1 MADEPRVIGEGRA
14 YRATSAPKWR
24 GDLLEYPAD
33 LERVN
38 PMDYK
43 ALSAALANVELT
55 REGIAGF
62 VTKYGFLEIGASEGK
77 GETFAKWREEV
88 TLLRIVWRRLHG
100 RPQAEGEE
108 FVLKPREPRVDGRT
122 AYYYDVLGYSGG
134 VTVPD
139 GPIRDRRAL
148 ERVLARIISEHTIQL
163 VGAQVDMSTSYP
175 NVIFVPL
182 NLLGAAWLQMAYDLA
197 SSELPDYRRC
207 PECGDFYH
215 PVRTRQRTCG
225 KSKCRA
231 AMYERRRDRAREL
244 SDEGMTPAKVA
255 AAMSSELGENVTE
268 RQVEDWVAASRRRRK
283 SGKAV

>member
-1 MADEPRVIGEGRA
+1 V
-14 YRATSAPKWR
+14 WR
-24 GDLLEYPAD
+24 DDLLEYPGYT
-33 LERVN
+33 ERVN

-55 REGIAGF
+55 HEGIAEF

-108 FVLKPREPRVDGRT
+108 FVLKPLDPLIEGLT
-122 AYYYDVLGYSGG
+122 LYYYDVPGHAGG

-139 GPIRDRRAL
+139 GPIPERRAL
-148 ERVLARIISEHTIQL
+148 ERVLATIISEHTMRL
-163 VGAQVDMSTSYP
+163 VGAQVDMSTGYP

-197 SSELPDYRRC
+197 SSEPSEYRNC
-207 PECGDFYH
+207 PACKQMYRV
-215 PVRTRQRTCG
+215 VRKEQVTCG

-231 AMYERRRDRAREL
+231 AMYQRRRDRARQL

-255 AAMSSELGENVTE
+255 AAMTSELGEKVTAS
-268 RQVEDWVAASRRRRK
+268 QAAKWIDASQKRRPSKRVR
-283 SGKAV
+283 